1 MQPTSAW
8 TEIKKAITYRAILI
22 PLALTSCSFPSKS
35 INCNNKSITATSADG
50 TVQQMRSNLGSEA
63 FTWNKEE
70 GVIEAM
76 VLENGIE
83 VPKKF
88 PAT

>member
-8 TEIKKAITYRAILI
+8 TEIKKAITYRALLV

-35 INCNNKSITATSADG
+35 INCINESITATFADG